1 MKSSLFYIAGLA
13 IAINGLALT
22 NTANAANFQL
32 IGLTDNNSL
41 VSFSADRP
49 NNSKTIAITGLQ
61 ARESLLG
68 FDRRPANNKF
78 YGITNNNNL
87 YIINVDTGVASFQR
101 NLNIRANAGT
111 FSGIDFNP
119 KPDLLRLVNSN
130 DENFRI
136 SVDTGDV
143 FDDSTV
149 FNGKLN
155 YVAEDVNA
163 GKNPNVNAVAYTN
176 SFAPSPDPNRVT
188 LLYGLDTSL
197 DALVLQD
204 PPNNGTL
211 TTIGSLGVDLGD
223 KTGFDIFSPS
233 DGVNFA
239 FASSGSTLYSI
250 DLASTTS
257 GNRASIVGS
266 IGNDGNNIIGL
277 ASRATPEPS
286 ALTALASLSL
296 LSLFGLKRQK
306 D

>member
-1 MKSSLFYIAGLA
+1 MKTNLFYVAGLA
-13 IAINGLALT
+13 IAINGLALV

-32 IGLTDNNSL
+32 IGLTDSNSL
-41 VSFSADRP
+41 ISFSADRP
-49 NNSKTIAITGLQ
+49 NNTKTTAITGLQ
-61 ARESLLG
+61 TGESLLG

-78 YGITNNNNL
+78 YGITNKNNL
-87 YIINVDTGVASFQR
+87 YIINTDTGVASFQR
-101 NLNIRANAGT
+101 TLNIRANAGT

-130 DENFRI
+130 DENFRVN
-136 SVDTGDV
+136 VDTGDV

-155 YVAEDVNA
+155 YKAGDINA
-163 GKNPNVNAVAYTN
+163 GKNPNVNAVAYSN

-188 LLYGLDTSL
+188 LLYGIDTSL

-204 PPNNGTL
+204 PPNNGIL

-223 KTGFDIFSPS
+223 KTGFDIFSTNK
-233 DGVNFA
+233 GINFA

-250 DLASTTS
+250 DIASTTS

-266 IGNDGNNIIGL
+266 IGNGSNNIIGL

-286 ALTALASLSL
+286 ALAALASVGILGL
-296 LSLFGLKRQK
+296 LGLKRQK
-306 D
+306 A